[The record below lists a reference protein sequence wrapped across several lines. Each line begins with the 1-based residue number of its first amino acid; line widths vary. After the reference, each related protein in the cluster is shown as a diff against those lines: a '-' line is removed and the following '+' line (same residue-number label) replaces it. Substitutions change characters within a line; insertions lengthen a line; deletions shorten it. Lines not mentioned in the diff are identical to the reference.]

1 MLMHLLIFTVPLL
14 FEARLAL
21 VLGLLVMQIE
31 VIMPHFIDYY
41 QPFSL
46 QIQVFDHTKLLFE
59 VFKFTKASVLIKEA
73 FNYF

>member
-1 MLMHLLIFTVPLL
+1 
-14 FEARLAL
+14 
-21 VLGLLVMQIE
+21 
-31 VIMPHFIDYY
+31 MPHFIDYY

-46 QIQVFDHTKLLFE
+46 QIQVFDHTKLQFE